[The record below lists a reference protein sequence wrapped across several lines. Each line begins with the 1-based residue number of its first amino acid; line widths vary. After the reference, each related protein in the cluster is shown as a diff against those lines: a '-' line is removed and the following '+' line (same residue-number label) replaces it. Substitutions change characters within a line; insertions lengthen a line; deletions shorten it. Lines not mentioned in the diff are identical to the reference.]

1 MAYPSNST
9 NESQEL
15 GTGLSQIINSQ
26 DIDLGLNMVDIEGSM
41 ISTFA
46 DRVNDDSVTSLSQD
60 LFSDSTIGQE
70 VLSGS
75 KNLTGKTPSVEEL
88 LVPGVLF
95 TVALSGDQSG
105 SSAGWVY
112 SDKLKK
118 LFVKHEGTCAFTV
131 KVECDSN
138 SPMTSW
144 YVRVMLVFTL
154 PEFNHI
160 PIQRCHNHR
169 AQDAP
174 ECANISMHII
184 RCQNRRTQ
192 YIGCDGGAPF
202 EKRCAVRVELED
214 NCATL
219 ALQFMCQNSCFKP
232 AKLTGIVFTLEDT
245 YGNVCGRRTIPIK
258 ICTNYRR
265 DKLNE
270 ENSLRSGNMPSKSL
284 DRNRP
289 HKRNHNAATV
299 GTSQAAVA
307 SFGKGRMKRERVSIE
322 PCRISLTLPS
332 PRMAKRVFEAAIG
345 MISNAVLRAVSEQD
359 KATLMTY
366 IQTIREERSSTLDGC
381 SQDSEIL

>member
-1 MAYPSNST
+1 MAGNST

-15 GTGLSQIINSQ
+15 RTGLSQLLNSE
-26 DIDLGLNMVDIEGSM
+26 DIDMGLHMVEIDGSVL
-41 ISTFA
+41 STFV
-46 DRVNDDSVTSLSQD
+46 DRVIDDSVSSLSQD
-60 LFSDSTIGQE
+60 LFNESTVEQV
-70 VLSGS
+70 VLRES
-75 KNLTGKTPSVEEL
+75 KNLTGKPPSVEEL
-88 LVPGVLF
+88 LIPGVFF
-95 TVALSGDQSG
+95 TVELPGDQSA

-118 LFVKHEGTCAFTV
+118 LFVKLEGSCAFTV

-138 SPMTSW
+138 SPAPNW
-144 YVRVMLVFTL
+144 YVRAMLVFTL

-169 AQDAP
+169 AKDAP
-174 ECANISMHII
+174 EDADLSMHVI
-184 RCQNRRTQ
+184 RCQNGGTQ
-192 YIGCDGGAPF
+192 YVGRDGGALF
-202 EKRCAVRVELED
+202 EERCAVRVTLED
-214 NCATL
+214 NNATL

-245 YGNVCGRRTIPIK
+245 YGNVYGRRTMSLK

-270 ENSLRSGNMPSKSL
+270 ENSLRSGKTPTKTL
-284 DRNRP
+284 DRSRP
-289 HKRNHNAATV
+289 YKRNRTAGGTV
-299 GTSQAAVA
+299 GTSQAVIP
-307 SFGKGRMKRERVSIE
+307 SGKVRVKQERVSIE

-332 PRMAKRVFEAAIG
+332 PRVAKRVFEAAIG
-345 MISNAVLRAVSEQD
+345 LISNAVLRADNEQD

-366 IQTIREERSSTLDGC
+366 IQTIREERSCSLDGC